1 MPRAWAILTTS
12 LTGTMVPSAFDIDI
26 AVDIP
31 DVDRQM
37 NGGLAA
43 VDQNRNAAGMGDP
56 DHVLDRN
63 DGAKRIRHLR
73 DRHQFGAIGQE
84 LLELIDQEVALVI
97 DWRPLDNGAVTFP
110 EEMPGHDI
118 GMML

>member
-12 LTGTMVPSAFDIDI
+12 LTGTMVPSAFDIEI

-63 DGAKRIRHLR
+63 DGAKRIRHR
-73 DRHQFGAIGQE
+73 YRSRYPGRRSPDER
-84 LLELIDQEVALVI
+84 
-97 DWRPLDNGAVTFP
+97 RPGCRRPKP
-110 EEMPGHDI
+110 ECRGH
-118 GMML
+118 GRS